1 MANTISLRANLSVQF
16 NLDTTPLATPLTL
29 LANRQF
35 DVVDWAVLSTAADLD
50 LQIQALDTASPANIT
65 VIGRVENGADATWF
79 RPTQSGVSGNTGYL
93 AANALVIRGGTLR
106 LTTTDDADKCQG
118 TITILPG
125 NRYGATVNTA
135 YYANNSAATRFI

>member
-50 LQIQALDTASPANIT
+50 LQIQALDTASPAGVT

-79 RPTQSGVSGNTGYL
+79 RPSQSGVSANTGYL

-106 LTTTDDADKCQG
+106 LTAEDADKCQG

-135 YYANNSAATRFI
+135 YYANNAASTRFV